1 MLNSLWCTQ
10 TLLHKSPLQ
19 QCSHDVNRFRL
30 SPLLPTT
37 GIPNSSVVVD
47 ACVPEVSGVVV
58 RDDVGGFVVC
68 VGFGSFVVCVGGGDC
83 FVVSIRF
90 VVLYVDVD
98 GLDVGDDVGVL
109 VDVITLDVPV
119 FVINFGVVE

>member
-1 MLNSLWCTQ
+1 M
-10 TLLHKSPLQ
+10 
-19 QCSHDVNRFRL
+19 NRFRL

-37 GIPNSSVVVD
+37 GIPNSSIVVD

-68 VGFGSFVVCVGGGDC
+68 VGFGSFVVCVGDDC

-90 VVLYVDVD
+90 VVLYVNVD
-98 GLDVGDDVGVL
+98 GLGVGDDVGVL
-109 VDVITLDVPV
+109 VNVITLDVPV

>member
-1 MLNSLWCTQ
+1 M
-10 TLLHKSPLQ
+10 
-19 QCSHDVNRFRL
+19 NRFRL

-68 VGFGSFVVCVGGGDC
+68 VGLGSFVVCVGGGDC

-119 FVINFGVVE
+119 FVINFGEVE

>member
-1 MLNSLWCTQ
+1 M
-10 TLLHKSPLQ
+10 
-19 QCSHDVNRFRL
+19 NRFRL

-68 VGFGSFVVCVGGGDC
+68 VDLGSFVVCVGGGDC

>member
-1 MLNSLWCTQ
+1 M
-10 TLLHKSPLQ
+10 
-19 QCSHDVNRFRL
+19 NRFRL

-68 VGFGSFVVCVGGGDC
+68 VGFGNFVVCVGGGDC
-83 FVVSIRF
+83 FVVSMRF

-98 GLDVGDDVGVL
+98 VLDVGDDVGVL